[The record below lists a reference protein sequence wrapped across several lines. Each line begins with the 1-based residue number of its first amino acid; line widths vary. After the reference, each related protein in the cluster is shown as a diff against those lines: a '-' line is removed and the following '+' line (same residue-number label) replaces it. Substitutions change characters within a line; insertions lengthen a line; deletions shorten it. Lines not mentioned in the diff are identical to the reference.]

1 MQVGTAQTKAIYNI
15 YTVYTQFLPKI
26 DIPPKQTPKGKDL
39 GTCILTTVYRHLQ
52 ENTDSGKGIGTIT
65 RVYWQWYTDTDSG
78 KGIGTITRVYWQWYT
93 DVGCR
98 SKWKTR

>member
-1 MQVGTAQTKAIYNI
+1 MQVGTAQTKAIYKHT
-15 YTVYTQFLPKI
+15 YVRTYVRMYVYTQFLPKI

-65 RVYWQWYTDTDSG
+65 RVYWQWYTDIY
-78 KGIGTITRVYWQWYT
+78 KRILIVARV
-93 DVGCR
+93 
-98 SKWKTR
+98 